1 MAGDALF
8 FRDLAYVF
16 VAAVLGATAAWATR
30 QPLILGYVVGGILIG
45 PFTPGPSVADLHT
58 FEVFAEIGVILL
70 MFSIGVEFSL
80 RDLLRVKWV
89 AILGGPIGVLVS
101 IALGMAAAAAMG
113 WPLLQGAIIGI
124 VVSIGSTMVLA
135 RLLMDSGQ
143 LRSRH
148 GRILIGTAL
157 VEDLVVVVLIVLI
170 PTFGP
175 VDSGRLW
182 PIARAIGVAALI
194 LVPFF
199 YLAAKIVP
207 PILTYVA
214 RTRNQEL
221 FLLVAL
227 ALALGMAAVTQAAG
241 LSLALGAFLAG
252 LLISDSDYAHEL
264 LARVLSLRDVFV
276 ALFFVTV
283 GALIDPATVVSHL
296 PLLAVMVGLIVVGKL
311 VTRTLVVWAFGY
323 PLPTALLVGVGLTQ
337 IGEFSFILV
346 QVARSAGHVG
356 NDVYNATL
364 AAALITILINAALV
378 RYAPRWV
385 GRARLGADDVARD
398 ADVVPRPRAGVL
410 VCGYGRVG
418 SAVAAALETFETPYV
433 AIETDPDIVKSLRA
447 RGIHAIFGDAALDGV
462 LSAADAQ
469 DARLA
474 VVAIPQ
480 SDRTELVVRQLRR
493 LNAGM
498 TILAR
503 SDRSEARERLMAA
516 GATEIIQPELEAA
529 STLIRH
535 ALKSLEVPRER
546 ALEYLGRFR
555 GAMDDAAV
563 AVSDEAPLPQV
574 QEITIDAGRLADQSL
589 REARVRE
596 RYGVTVTA
604 ITRSNGE
611 VIQHPSADTLFRAG
625 DHVRV
630 FGLPQQVARLVEMG
644 GLEEPPDRLI

>member
-1 MAGDALF
+1 
-8 FRDLAYVF
+8 
-16 VAAVLGATAAWATR
+16 
-30 QPLILGYVVGGILIG
+30 
-45 PFTPGPSVADLHT
+45 
-58 FEVFAEIGVILL
+58 
-70 MFSIGVEFSL
+70 
-80 RDLLRVKWV
+80 
-89 AILGGPIGVLVS
+89 
-101 IALGMAAAAAMG
+101 
-113 WPLLQGAIIGI
+113 
-124 VVSIGSTMVLA
+124 
-135 RLLMDSGQ
+135 
-143 LRSRH
+143 
-148 GRILIGTAL
+148 
-157 VEDLVVVVLIVLI
+157 
-170 PTFGP
+170 
-175 VDSGRLW
+175 
-182 PIARAIGVAALI
+182 
-194 LVPFF
+194 
-199 YLAAKIVP
+199 VP

-264 LARVLSLRDVFV
+264 LARVLALRDVFV

-283 GALIDPATVVSHL
+283 GALIDPATVVRSL

-311 VTRTLVVWAFGY
+311 VTRTAVVWAFGY
-323 PLPTALLVGVGLTQ
+323 PVSTAVLVGVGLTQ

-356 NDVYNATL
+356 DDVYNATL

-378 RYAPRWV
+378 RYAPRWL
-385 GRARLGADDVARD
+385 GRARLRDDEA
-398 ADVVPRPRAGVL
+398 AEAAPREAAGVL

-418 SAVAAALETFETPYV
+418 SAVAEALETFETRYV
-433 AIETDPDIVKSLRA
+433 AIETDPDIVKGLRA
-447 RGIHAIFGDAALDGV
+447 RGITAVFGDAAHDGV
-462 LSAADAQ
+462 LFAAHAHE
-469 DARLA
+469 ARLA

-493 LNAGM
+493 MNAGM

-516 GATEIIQPELEAA
+516 GATEVIQPELEAA

-535 ALKSLEVPRER
+535 ALKSLDLPRER

-555 GAMDDAAV
+555 DAMDAAPV

-604 ITRSNGE
+604 ITRAGGE
-611 VIQHPSADTLFRAG
+611 VILHPSADTFFRAG
-625 DHVRV
+625 DRVRL
-630 FGLPQQVARLVEMG
+630 FGLPHQVEHLVSDVDGRSEVS
-644 GLEEPPDRLI
+644 E

>member
-1 MAGDALF
+1 MAADALF

-30 QPLILGYVVGGILIG
+30 QPLILGYVAGGILIG
-45 PFTPGPSVADLHT
+45 PFTPGPSVTDLHT
-58 FEVFAEIGVILL
+58 FEVFAEIGVVLL

-89 AILGGPIGVLVS
+89 AIAGAPIGVVIS
-101 IALGMAAAAAMG
+101 IALGMAAGGMMG
-113 WPLLQGAIIGI
+113 WPLLQGAMIGI

-157 VEDLVVVVLIVLI
+157 VEDLMVVVLIVLI
-170 PTFGP
+170 PTFGA
-175 VDSGRLW
+175 VDSVRLGA
-182 PIARAIGVAALI
+182 IARALGVAALI

-264 LARVLSLRDVFV
+264 LARVLALRDVFV

-283 GALIDPATVVSHL
+283 GALIDPGTVVRSL
-296 PLLAVMVGLIVVGKL
+296 PLLAVIVGLIVVGKL
-311 VTRTLVVWAFGY
+311 VTRTAVVRAFGY
-323 PLPTALLVGVGLTQ
+323 PLSTAVLVGVGLTQ

-346 QVARSAGHVG
+346 QVARNAGHVG
-356 NDVYNATL
+356 DDVYNATL

-385 GRARLGADDVARD
+385 GRVRLGDDEVGAEVE
-398 ADVVPRPRAGVL
+398 AAPRGAAAVL

-418 SAVAAALETFETPYV
+418 SAVAAALETFETRYV
-433 AIETDPDIVKSLRA
+433 AIETDPDIVKGLRA
-447 RGIHAIFGDAALDGV
+447 RGITAVFGDAAHHGV
-462 LSAADAQ
+462 LSAAEAHA
-469 DARLA
+469 ARLA
-474 VVAIPQ
+474 VVAIPE

-493 LNAGM
+493 MNAHM

-503 SDRSEARERLMAA
+503 SDRSEARDRLMAA
-516 GATEIIQPELEAA
+516 GATEVIQPELEAA

-535 ALKSLEVPRER
+535 ALKSLDLPRER

-555 GAMDDAAV
+555 DAMDAVPAA
-563 AVSDEAPLPQV
+563 APDQAPLPQV

-604 ITRSNGE
+604 ITRAGGE
-611 VIQHPSADTLFRAG
+611 LIQHPSADTFFRAG
-625 DHVRV
+625 DRVRV
-630 FGLPQQVARLVEMG
+630 FGLPQQVA
-644 GLEEPPDRLI
+644 DLIGDVRAEA

>member
-89 AILGGPIGVLVS
+89 AILGGTIGVVLS
-101 IALGMAAAAAMG
+101 IALGVAAAVAMG

-157 VEDLVVVVLIVLI
+157 VEDLIVVVLIVLI
-170 PTFGP
+170 PAFGA

-182 PIARAIGVAALI
+182 AIAHAVGLAALI

-227 ALALGMAAVTQAAG
+227 ALALGMAAMTQAAG

-252 LLISDSDYAHEL
+252 LLISESDYAHEL

-283 GALIDPATVVSHL
+283 GALIDPATVVSNL
-296 PLLAVMVGLIVVGKL
+296 PLLAVMVGLIVVGKFI
-311 VTRTLVVWAFGY
+311 TRTLVVWAFGY

-346 QVARSAGHVG
+346 QVARNAGHVG

-385 GRARLGADDVARD
+385 GRARLGAEEVARD
-398 ADVVPRPRAGVL
+398 TDVAPREKADVL

-418 SAVAAALETFETPYV
+418 SAVAAALETFETAYV
-433 AIETDPDIVKSLRA
+433 AIETDPDIVKGLRA
-447 RGIHAIFGDAALDGV
+447 RGIKAIFGDAALDGV
-462 LSAADAQ
+462 LSAADAHE
-469 DARLA
+469 ARLA

-493 LNAGM
+493 MNAGM

-503 SDRSEARERLMAA
+503 SDRAEARERLMAA

-535 ALKSLEVPRER
+535 ALKSLDLPRER
-546 ALEYLGRFR
+546 VLEYLGRFR
-555 GAMDDAAV
+555 GAMDAAAV
-563 AVSDEAPLPQV
+563 AASDEAPLPQV

-589 REARVRE
+589 RDARVRE

-630 FGLPQQVARLVEMG
+630 FGLPHQVAHLLSEVHAE
-644 GLEEPPDRLI
+644 D

>member
-30 QPLILGYVVGGILIG
+30 QPLILGYVAGGILIG
-45 PFTPGPSVADLHT
+45 PFTPGPSVTDLHT

-89 AILGGPIGVLVS
+89 AIAGAPIGVLLS
-101 IALGMAAAAAMG
+101 IALGIAAAGVMG
-113 WPLLQGAIIGI
+113 WPLLQGAMIGI

-170 PTFGP
+170 PTFGA
-175 VDSGRLW
+175 VDSVRLW
-182 PIARAIGVAALI
+182 AIARALGVAALI

-199 YLAAKIVP
+199 YLAAKVVP

-227 ALALGMAAVTQAAG
+227 ALALGMAAVTEAAG

-264 LARVLSLRDVFV
+264 LARVLALRDVFV

-283 GALIDPATVVSHL
+283 GALIDPATVVRSL
-296 PLLAVMVGLIVVGKL
+296 PLLGVIVGLIVVGKL
-311 VTRTLVVWAFGY
+311 LTRTGVVWAFGY
-323 PLPTALLVGVGLTQ
+323 PISTAVLVGVGLTQ

-346 QVARSAGHVG
+346 QVARKAGHIG
-356 NDVYNATL
+356 DDVYNATL

-378 RYAPRWV
+378 RYAPRWL
-385 GRARLGADDVARD
+385 GRARLGDDA
-398 ADVVPRPRAGVL
+398 AAGDVEPASRETAAVV

-418 SAVAAALETFETPYV
+418 SAVAEALETFETRYV
-433 AIETDPDIVKSLRA
+433 AIETDPDIVKGLRA
-447 RGIHAIFGDAALDGV
+447 RGITAVFGDAAHHGV
-462 LSAADAQ
+462 LSAAHAHA
-469 DARLA
+469 ARLA

-493 LNAGM
+493 MNARM

-516 GATEIIQPELEAA
+516 GATEVIQPELEAA

-535 ALKSLEVPRER
+535 ALKSLDLPRER

-555 GAMDDAAV
+555 DAMDASPVAA
-563 AVSDEAPLPQV
+563 SDEAPLPQV

-589 REARVRE
+589 RDARVRE

-604 ITRSNGE
+604 ITRAGGE
-611 VIQHPSADTLFRAG
+611 MIQHPSADTLFRAG
-625 DHVRV
+625 DRVRV
-630 FGLPQQVARLVEMG
+630 FGLPQQVA
-644 GLEEPPDRLI
+644 DLIEAVRE

>member
-1 MAGDALF
+1 MVAAAMTALIPGAGPPPTRMASVFNGGSSYSSHATGTVNNHVRTLCYRASAMAGDALF

-16 VAAVLGATAAWATR
+16 VAAVLGAAAAWATR

-45 PFTPGPSVADLHT
+45 PFTPGPSVTDLHT

-89 AILGGPIGVLVS
+89 AVAGAPIGVLLS
-101 IALGMAAAAAMG
+101 IALGMGAAAVMG
-113 WPLLQGAIIGI
+113 WPLLQGAMIGI

-135 RLLMDSGQ
+135 RLLMDRGE

-170 PTFGP
+170 PTFGA
-175 VDSGRLW
+175 VDSVRLW
-182 PIARAIGVAALI
+182 AIARALGVAALI
-194 LVPFF
+194 LIPFF

-227 ALALGMAAVTQAAG
+227 ALALGMAAVTQTAG

-264 LARVLSLRDVFV
+264 LARVLALRDVFV

-283 GALIDPATVVSHL
+283 GALIDPATVVRSL
-296 PLLAVMVGLIVVGKL
+296 PLLAVIVGLIVVGKF
-311 VTRTLVVWAFGY
+311 VTRTAVVRAFGY
-323 PLPTALLVGVGLTQ
+323 PLSTAVLVGVGLTQ

-346 QVARSAGHVG
+346 QVARNAGHVG

-385 GRARLGADDVARD
+385 GRARLGAEETAGDVD
-398 ADVVPRPRAGVL
+398 IGPHDEAGVL

-418 SAVAAALETFETPYV
+418 SAVAEALETFETRYV
-433 AIETDPDIVKSLRA
+433 AIETDPDIVKGLRA
-447 RGIHAIFGDAALDGV
+447 RGIKAVFGDAAHDGV
-462 LSAADAQ
+462 LSAADAHE
-469 DARLA
+469 ARLA

-493 LNAGM
+493 MNAGM

-529 STLIRH
+529 STLI
-535 ALKSLEVPRER
+535 
-546 ALEYLGRFR
+546 
-555 GAMDDAAV
+555 
-563 AVSDEAPLPQV
+563 
-574 QEITIDAGRLADQSL
+574 
-589 REARVRE
+589 
-596 RYGVTVTA
+596 
-604 ITRSNGE
+604 
-611 VIQHPSADTLFRAG
+611 
-625 DHVRV
+625 
-630 FGLPQQVARLVEMG
+630 
-644 GLEEPPDRLI
+644 